1 MRGFSCMFLLF
12 STLKIFANVT
22 KSSCTLLTA
31 SIDHMMLFI
40 TCRFFN
46 RFYSTFRATNICQET
61 TIFGHRR

>member
-1 MRGFSCMFLLF
+1 M
-12 STLKIFANVT
+12 T
-22 KSSCTLLTA
+22 KSSCTLLTV

-40 TCRFFN
+40 TCRFFI